1 MAKYDDI
8 KDLFI
13 KKSIMFV
20 ENEPMSKHTSFK
32 IGGNCKILVYPNNT
46 SQIQDIIKTCQ
57 DNDIMYIILGRGSNL
72 LVSDSGYD
80 GVVICSNKL
89 NNIKLMSDTEIY
101 CESGVN
107 LIQLCNFALKNSLSG
122 LEFACGIPGSVGGAI
137 FMNAGAYGGEIKD
150 IVQSVKYID
159 DVGNVYELESS
170 ELDFSYR
177 HSFFEDKN
185 YFILSATIKLHKA
198 DQHSIRSRMNDL
210 LKKRKTKQPLEFPS
224 AGSTFKRPREG
235 YAAALI
241 EQCEL
246 KGKTIGGAQ
255 ISEKHSGFIVNLG
268 NATCKDVNDLILE
281 TQKVVKQRT
290 GIWLEPEI
298 KFIGDF

>member
-1 MAKYDDI
+1 MTKYDDI

-13 KKSIMFV
+13 EKDIMFV

-32 IGGNCKILVYPNNT
+32 IGGNCKLMAYPNNT
-46 SQIQDIIKTCQ
+46 SQIQDITKICQ
-57 DNDIMYIILGRGSNL
+57 DNSVSYIVLGRGSNL

-107 LIQLCNFALKNSLSG
+107 LIQLCNFALKNLLSG
-122 LEFACGIPGSVGGAI
+122 LEFACGIPGSVGGAV

-150 IVQSVKYID
+150 IVKSVKYMD
-159 DVGNVYELESS
+159 DNGNIYELENN

-177 HSFFEDKN
+177 HSFFESKN
-185 YFILSATIKLHKA
+185 YFILSTIIRLNES
-198 DQHSIRSRMNDL
+198 DQHDIRLRMNDL

-224 AGSTFKRPREG
+224 AGSAFKRPKEG

-241 EQCEL
+241 EQCGL
-246 KGKTIGGAQ
+246 QGKTIGGAQ
-255 ISEKHSGFIVNLG
+255 ISEKHSGFIVNIG
-268 NATCKDVNDLILE
+268 NATCKDVSDLILE
-281 TQKVVKQRT
+281 TQRVVKQQT

>member
-8 KDLFI
+8 KDLFE
-13 KKSIMFV
+13 KKSILFM

-32 IGGNCKILVYPNNT
+32 IGGNCKLLAYPNST
-46 SQIQDIIKTCQ
+46 SQIQDIIKVCQ
-57 DNDIMYIILGRGSNL
+57 DNGILYIILGRGSNL

-89 NNIKLMSDTEIY
+89 NNINLISDTEIY

-107 LIQLCNFALKNSLSG
+107 LIQLCNFALKKSLSG

-137 FMNAGAYGGEIKD
+137 FMNAGAYGGEMRD
-150 IVQSVKYID
+150 IVQSVKYMDSI
-159 DVGNVYELESS
+159 GNIYELESS

-185 YFILSATIKLHKA
+185 HFILSAIIKLHKS
-198 DQHSIRSRMNDL
+198 DQHSIRSLMNDL

-224 AGSTFKRPREG
+224 AGSTFKRPKEG

-241 EQCEL
+241 EQCGL

-255 ISEKHSGFIVNLG
+255 ISKKHSGFIVNIG
-268 NATCKDVNDLILE
+268 NASCKDVNDLILE
-281 TQKVVKQRT
+281 TQKVVKQQT
-290 GIWLEPEI
+290 GIWLESEI

>member
-8 KDLFI
+8 KDLFE
-13 KKSIMFV
+13 KKSILFM

-32 IGGNCKILVYPNNT
+32 IGGNCKLMVYPNST
-46 SQIQDIIKTCQ
+46 SQIQDIIKVCQ
-57 DNDIMYIILGRGSNL
+57 DNGILYIILGRGSNL

-89 NNIKLMSDTEIY
+89 NNINLISDTEIY

-107 LIQLCNFALKNSLSG
+107 LIQLCNFALKKSLSG

-137 FMNAGAYGGEIKD
+137 FMNAGAYGGEMRD
-150 IVQSVKYID
+150 IVQSVKYMDSI
-159 DVGNVYELESS
+159 GNIYELESS

-185 YFILSATIKLHKA
+185 HFILSAIIKLHKS
-198 DQHSIRSRMNDL
+198 DQHSIRSLMNDL

-224 AGSTFKRPREG
+224 AGSTFKRPKEG

-241 EQCEL
+241 EQCGL

-255 ISEKHSGFIVNLG
+255 ISKKHSGFIVNIG
-268 NATCKDVNDLILE
+268 NASCKDVNDLILE
-281 TQKVVKQRT
+281 TQKVVKQQT
-290 GIWLEPEI
+290 GIWLESEI

>member
-1 MAKYDDI
+1 MAKYENI
-8 KDLFI
+8 KDLFE
-13 KKSIMFV
+13 KKGILFM

-32 IGGNCKILVYPNNT
+32 IGGNCKLMVYPNST
-46 SQIQDIIKTCQ
+46 SQIQDIIKVCQ
-57 DNDIMYIILGRGSNL
+57 DNGILYIILGRGSNL

-89 NNIKLMSDTEIY
+89 NNINLISDTEIY

-107 LIQLCNFALKNSLSG
+107 LIQLCNFALKKSLSG

-137 FMNAGAYGGEIKD
+137 FMNAGAYGGEMRD
-150 IVQSVKYID
+150 IVQSVKYMDSI
-159 DVGNVYELESS
+159 GNIYELESS

-185 YFILSATIKLHKA
+185 YFILSATIKLHKS
-198 DQHSIRSRMNDL
+198 DQHSIRSLMNDL

-224 AGSTFKRPREG
+224 AGSTFKRPKEG

-241 EQCEL
+241 EQCGL

-255 ISEKHSGFIVNLG
+255 ISKKHSGFIVNIG
-268 NATCKDVNDLILE
+268 NASCKDVNDLILE
-281 TQKVVKQRT
+281 TQKVVKQQT
-290 GIWLEPEI
+290 GIWLESEI

>member
-8 KDLFI
+8 KDLFE
-13 KKSIMFV
+13 KKSILFM

-32 IGGNCKILVYPNNT
+32 IGGNCKLMVYPNST
-46 SQIQDIIKTCQ
+46 SQIQDIIKVCQ
-57 DNDIMYIILGRGSNL
+57 DNGILYIILGRGSNL

-89 NNIKLMSDTEIY
+89 NNINLISDTEIY

-107 LIQLCNFALKNSLSG
+107 LIQLCNFALKKSLSG

-137 FMNAGAYGGEIKD
+137 FMNAGAYGGEMRD
-150 IVQSVKYID
+150 IVQSVKYMDSI
-159 DVGNVYELESS
+159 GNIYELESS

-185 YFILSATIKLHKA
+185 YFILSATIKLHKS
-198 DQHSIRSRMNDL
+198 DQHSIRSLMNDL

-224 AGSTFKRPREG
+224 AGSTFKRPKEG

-241 EQCEL
+241 EQCGL

-255 ISEKHSGFIVNLG
+255 ISKKHSGFIVNIG
-268 NATCKDVNDLILE
+268 NASCKDVNDLILE
-281 TQKVVKQRT
+281 TQKVVKQQT
-290 GIWLEPEI
+290 GIWLESEI